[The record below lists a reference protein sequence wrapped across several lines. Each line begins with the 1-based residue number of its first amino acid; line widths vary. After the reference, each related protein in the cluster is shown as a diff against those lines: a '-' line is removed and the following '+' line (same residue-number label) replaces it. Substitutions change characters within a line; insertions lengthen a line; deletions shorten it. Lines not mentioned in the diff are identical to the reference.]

1 MFLRMLL
8 NMLKEEVGWSNFLRL
23 IFEAWETWKQIQL
36 GEVAA
41 SDLACLQ
48 SNSFFNLK
56 YVFKERIVLE
66 NET

>member
-48 SNSFFNLK
+48 SNSFFQPKICFLK
-56 YVFKERIVLE
+56 KG
-66 NET
+66 

>member
-48 SNSFFNLK
+48 SNSFFNL
-56 YVFKERIVLE
+56 
-66 NET
+66 